1 MHLSAQMPGA
11 ALTPASSHCNCCSAW
26 DATKLRTGLVLL
38 ALLEL
43 LRAWTL
49 DLELQYQQYQQ
60 LS

>member
-1 MHLSAQMPGA
+1 M
-11 ALTPASSHCNCCSAW
+11 
-26 DATKLRTGLVLL
+26 LL

-60 LS
+60 YQQLS